1 VPAVFGFLQ
10 HRPGAA
16 VGKKKRY
23 KKRQIYIL
31 VLTIDRLVFFQLQ
44 DTPLGNYNPTSTH
57 QGTNW
62 LFDFMIK
69 KLVV

>member
-44 DTPLGNYNPTSTH
+44 DTLSKWFYDTFT
-57 QGTNW
+57 GTATGAGRYGS
-62 LFDFMIK
+62 FIGGA
-69 KLVV
+69 